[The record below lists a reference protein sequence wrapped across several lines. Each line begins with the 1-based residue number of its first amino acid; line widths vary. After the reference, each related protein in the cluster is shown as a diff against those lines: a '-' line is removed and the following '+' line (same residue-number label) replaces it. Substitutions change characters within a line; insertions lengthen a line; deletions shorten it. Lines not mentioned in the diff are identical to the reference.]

1 MKVFGITGWK
11 NSGKTR
17 LMVRLIEHFSNKG
30 MQVATLKRAHCE
42 FDIDR
47 ENTDSFAHRKAGARE
62 VLISS
67 DRRWALMHELEEES
81 EELRTEML
89 LGKLSDGVDLV
100 LIEGFKLDTHP
111 KIQVIRPEINK
122 EPMPEEITNMVA
134 LVSDSPV
141 QAEDF
146 GQTCPV
152 FDVDDIDAIARLI
165 LDNATIVR

>member
-1 MKVFGITGWK
+1 MKVFGVTGWK

-17 LMVRLIEHFSNKG
+17 LMVQLIEHFSSKG

-42 FDIDR
+42 FDVDQ

-67 DRRWALMHELEEES
+67 NRRWALMHELEEES

-89 LGKLSDGVDLV
+89 LGKLSDEVDLV
-100 LIEGFKLDTHP
+100 LIEGFKLDEHP
-111 KIQVIRPEINK
+111 KIQIIRTEINK
-122 EPMPEEITNMVA
+122 EPMPDEITNLVA
-134 LVSDSPV
+134 LVSDKPI

-152 FDVDDIDAIARLI
+152 LAVDDIEAIAKLI
-165 LDNATIVR
+165 LHTATPLG